1 MNSTRSFEAAVLPQ
15 LDSAYQLARWLLRD
29 DASAEDA
36 VQEASLRAL
45 RYFKGVRNDDAR
57 AWFLA
62 IVRNV
67 CFTQLALRKDRQDQT
82 GLEDHEFEALQLEA
96 GMRAT
101 GPDVFA
107 EQSRQKMLV
116 DTALRAL
123 PPVLREVIVL
133 RELEDMAYEAIA
145 TVVGIP
151 VGTVMSRLSR
161 ARLRLKEL
169 LASAGADY

>member
-1 MNSTRSFEAAVLPQ
+1 MSVARGFEAAVLPH

-29 DASAEDA
+29 DNSAEDA
-36 VQEASLRAL
+36 VQEASLRAF
-45 RYFKGVRNDDAR
+45 RYFRDVRGEDAR

-67 CFTQLALRKDRQDQT
+67 CFTHLAQRKDRLDQT
-82 GLEDHEFEALQLEA
+82 GLEEHELEELQFEAGL
-96 GMRAT
+96 RAP
-101 GPDVFA
+101 GPDIAVQ
-107 EQSRQKMLV
+107 QSRQKLLV
-116 DTALRAL
+116 DAALRAL
-123 PPVLREVIVL
+123 TPILREVIVL
-133 RELEDMAYEAIA
+133 RELEDMGYEAIA

-169 LASAGADY
+169 LAKAAADY

>member
-1 MNSTRSFEAAVLPQ
+1 MNIARSFEAAVLPQ

-36 VQEASLRAL
+36 VQEASLRAF
-45 RYFKGVRNDDAR
+45 RYFKGVRGEDAR

-67 CFTQLALRKDRQDQT
+67 CFTQLALRKDRDQT
-82 GLEDHEFEALQLEA
+82 GLEDHELEAMQFEAGL
-96 GMRAT
+96 RAA
-101 GPDVFA
+101 GPDVAA
-107 EQSRQKMLV
+107 EQSRHKLLV

-123 PPVLREVIVL
+123 PPILREVIVL
-133 RELEDMAYEAIA
+133 RELEDMAYDAIA

-169 LASAGADY
+169 LANAGADF